1 MKTFS
6 LPMMLIAAGLFF
18 AALWVSAASNCL
30 TSCSQTTSCPPT
42 PPSSSEQPSC
52 GNLTQP
58 YRFCRCDAECSFFGD
73 CCGSVDTFTSNSSEP
88 PRSLLDWQCRST
100 GGRTEQPSIGDII
113 TAGLP
118 HVLMVATC
126 DPLWLHSHSLI
137 SLASVARIQQQC
149 ENPDIL
155 PASPVTSN
163 ASGITYANLHCA
175 QCNGERFV
183 DLVFWLQQ
191 YACPMANST
200 MEMCTVFW
208 RFVEPNITFIHP
220 VARPCIPKVIS
231 VCPSNFSNQ
240 TIVQRCRA
248 YSDPV
253 VWAGK
258 IFKNVECALCNDVLT
273 TVPLATC
280 AMTKLQGYTHT
291 TQELD
296 IAQMYFDGC
305 YSYRDS
311 DFFAPIINSSQYTVP
326 NFEDISFNCSDVD
339 ITTLCLGYCSPD
351 KRDVNGHYTSY
362 GRAIRAPHPTNPGH
376 NTSPQSTSS
385 TTNITNPTMPPS
397 TTTTSPPA
405 QSTTTTL
412 PPAQS
417 TTTTPPPAQSTTTTP
432 PPAQSTTTTRPPAQ
446 STTTTPPPAQSTTT
460 TPPPAQS
467 TTTTPPPAQST
478 TTTPPPAQ
486 STTTTPPP
494 AQSTTTTPPPAQS
507 TTTTPP
513 PAQEVTVP
521 KQNDAGTAPSTS
533 SGAAVTVADEPTQLA
548 TVPDTTPFSEGSIA
562 PTTGTQ
568 SVPNNNYKYTTR
580 PSYSLLFDIHSSGY
594 DIIEGDITTTSSTVA
609 KSCIDGEVYLPGD
622 DGGHCVP
629 IVIFPQVQCSV
640 MPTSGITRRTSDG
653 LQNSTLVCSYGFNN
667 TFNYTCVQVTQN
679 NTQYNLLQQNISNF
693 RGDGFIGN
701 VSGGQI
707 FKFNGTILFC
717 SNLSQQYREIVLR
730 NITTFPQ
737 FTTTMA
743 LEILTYIGC
752 SLSIIGSCILFLTY
766 SILKELRNLP
776 GKLVMNLGVAIL
788 LSDLVLMGLFTAN
801 VYFPS
806 TNFCAIN
813 AVLLHYTFLA
823 RFVWMTIISIHLAS
837 TLVKPFHFSNKRHAE
852 WKILVAFIIIGWCLP
867 LLIVALCIV
876 LNFSPNHL
884 VGYGNDGRCWI
895 TDQRAFIG
903 AFVAPVSVS
912 IFINL
917 LCFTAATIAICRAKI
932 RGNGGI
938 VRNYASNLRTF
949 AALSS
954 LMGVTWI
961 FGFIALAADS
971 VVPWY
976 FFIVLNSTQGL
987 FVAVM
992 MLCKWK
998 TVQICRSH
1006 CGKLK
1011 GGQQHILKSS
1021 STRINF
1027 DLENN

>member
-6 LPMMLIAAGLFF
+6 LPMMLIAAGLSF

-30 TSCSQTTSCPPT
+30 TSCSQTTSC

-100 GGRTEQPSIGDII
+100 GGITEQPSIGDNI

-126 DPLWLHSHSLI
+126 DLLWLHSHSLI

-149 ENPDIL
+149 ENPDIV

-208 RFVEPNITFIHP
+208 RFVEPQMTFIHH

-231 VCPSNFSNQ
+231 VCPSNFSNE

-248 YSDPV
+248 YSNPV

-326 NFEDISFNCSDVD
+326 NFEDISFNCSDID
-339 ITTLCLGYCSPD
+339 ITTLCLSNCSPD

-362 GRAIRAPHPTNPGH
+362 GRAIRAPRPTNPGH

-397 TTTTSPPA
+397 TTTTPPPA
-405 QSTTTTL
+405 QRTT
-412 PPAQS
+412 PNPRPAQS
-417 TTTTPPPAQSTTTTP
+417 TTTTPL
-432 PPAQSTTTTRPPAQ
+432 
-446 STTTTPPPAQSTTT
+446 
-460 TPPPAQS
+460 
-467 TTTTPPPAQST
+467 
-478 TTTPPPAQ
+478 
-486 STTTTPPP
+486 
-494 AQSTTTTPPPAQS
+494 
-507 TTTTPP
+507 
-513 PAQEVTVP
+513 PAQEVTVS
-521 KQNDAGTAPSTS
+521 KQN
-533 SGAAVTVADEPTQLA
+533 AA
-548 TVPDTTPFSEGSIA
+548 DTTPFSEGSIA

-580 PSYSLLFDIHSSGY
+580 PTYSLLFDIHNLEY
-594 DIIEGDITTTSSTVA
+594 EIIEGNTMITSTTITEE
-609 KSCIDGEVYLPGD
+609 CDTGEVYLPGD
-622 DGGHCVP
+622 EDGGSCVP
-629 IVIFPQVQCSV
+629 VFFPQVQCSV

-667 TFNYTCVQVTQN
+667 TFNYTCVQITQN

-961 FGFIALAADS
+961 FGFIALAAGS

>member
-1 MKTFS
+1 
-6 LPMMLIAAGLFF
+6 MLVAAGLFF
-18 AALWVSAASNCL
+18 AALWVSAASNCV
-30 TSCSQTTSCPPT
+30 TSCGQTTSCPPT

-100 GGRTEQPSIGDII
+100 GGITEQPSIGDNI

-118 HVLMVATC
+118 HVLMVASC
-126 DPLWLHSHSLI
+126 DPLWLHSQVLI
-137 SLASVARIQQQC
+137 SLASSVATIQQQC

-191 YACPMANST
+191 YACPMESST

-208 RFVEPNITFIHP
+208 RFVEPQMTFIHP

-231 VCPSNFSNQ
+231 VCPSNFSNE

-248 YSDPV
+248 YSNPV

-311 DFFAPIINSSQYTVP
+311 DFFAPIINSPQYTVP
-326 NFEDISFNCSDVD
+326 IFDDISFNCSD
-339 ITTLCLGYCSPD
+339 ITTLCLDYCLSAV
-351 KRDVNGHYTSY
+351 KRDVNGRSIYD
-362 GRAIRAPHPTNPGH
+362 GRMVRTPPPDGNNNH
-376 NTSPQSTSS
+376 SS
-385 TTNITNPTMPPS
+385 TTQPTTQS
-397 TTTTSPPA
+397 VAETTTNTANAPLVTA
-405 QSTTTTL
+405 
-412 PPAQS
+412 
-417 TTTTPPPAQSTTTTP
+417 
-432 PPAQSTTTTRPPAQ
+432 
-446 STTTTPPPAQSTTT
+446 
-460 TPPPAQS
+460 
-467 TTTTPPPAQST
+467 
-478 TTTPPPAQ
+478 
-486 STTTTPPP
+486 
-494 AQSTTTTPPPAQS
+494 
-507 TTTTPP
+507 
-513 PAQEVTVP
+513 VTVP
-521 KQNDAGTAPSTS
+521 LITDS
-533 SGAAVTVADEPTQLA
+533 SV
-548 TVPDTTPFSEGSIA
+548 A
-562 PTTGTQ
+562 PTFTSTQ
-568 SVPNNNYKYTTR
+568 SVPNDNYKYTAR
-580 PSYSLLFDIHSSGY
+580 PTYSLLFDIHSSGY
-594 DIIEGDITTTSSTVA
+594 DIIEGDIPTTSSTVTE
-609 KSCIDGEVYLPGD
+609 SCITGEVYLPGD

-701 VSGGQI
+701 LSGGQI
-707 FKFNGTILFC
+707 FKFNNTILFC
-717 SNLSQQYREIVLR
+717 SNLSQQYSVVVLR

-737 FTTTMA
+737 FTTILA

-752 SLSIIGSCILFLTY
+752 SLSIIGSCILLLMY
-766 SILKELRNLP
+766 SVLKELRNLP

-801 VYFPS
+801 VYLYS

-823 RFVWMTIISIHLAS
+823 RFVWMTIISIHLTS
-837 TLVKPFHFSNKRHAE
+837 FLVKPFHFSNKKHSE
-852 WKILVAFIIIGWCLP
+852 WKTLVAFIITGWCLP

-884 VGYGNDGRCWI
+884 IGYGKDGRCWI

-903 AFVAPVSVS
+903 AFVAPMSVS

-917 LCFTAATIAICRAKI
+917 VCFTAATIAICHAKI

-938 VRNYASNLRTF
+938 VRNYSSNLRTF

-998 TVQICRSH
+998 TVHLCRSR
-1006 CGKLK
+1006 CGNGRCGLYSV
-1011 GGQQHILKSS
+1011 KSS
-1021 STRINF
+1021 ST
-1027 DLENN
+1027 NNEFNLADHA